1 MPQICINFVPNLEL
15 TMAKKDRRL
24 SIPAIGVYYNDLLI
38 LDAAIN
44 DRSIP
49 VQAQSLLCAKLQ
61 ERESKINERLEY
73 MAKKYG
79 ITLEQ
84 MREKILSGE
93 YEKEESS
100 D

>member
-1 MPQICINFVPNLEL
+1 MP
-15 TMAKKDRRL
+15 KKDRRL
-24 SIPAIGVYYNDLLI
+24 SIPSIGVYYNDLLT

-61 ERESKINERLEY
+61 EREARINERLQY
-73 MAKKYG
+73 MADKFG
-79 ITLEQ
+79 ITIEQ

-93 YEKEESS
+93 YESS
-100 D
+100 ED